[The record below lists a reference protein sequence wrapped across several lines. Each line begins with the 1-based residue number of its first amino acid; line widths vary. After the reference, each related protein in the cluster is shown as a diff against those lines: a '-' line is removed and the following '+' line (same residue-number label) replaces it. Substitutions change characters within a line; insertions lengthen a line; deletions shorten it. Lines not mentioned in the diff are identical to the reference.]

1 MTVHKIQ
8 NYKYTDDDNAARKK
22 AANCLSFL
30 LREYMNAQQ
39 VCVV

>member
-8 NYKYTDDDNAARKK
+8 NYKYTDDDNAARNK
-22 AANCLSFL
+22 AENFL
-30 LREYMNAQQ
+30 AYLFREYMNTQQ